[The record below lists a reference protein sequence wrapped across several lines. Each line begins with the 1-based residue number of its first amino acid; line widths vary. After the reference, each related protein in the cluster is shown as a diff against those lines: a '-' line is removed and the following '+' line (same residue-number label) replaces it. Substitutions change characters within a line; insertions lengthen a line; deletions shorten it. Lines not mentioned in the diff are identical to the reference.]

1 MFSFEIIDTCGRAR
15 SGKITTPHGIINTP
29 AFVPV
34 GTQAT
39 VKAVSIDDLQKL
51 KIQIVLAN
59 TYHLYLRPGIETI
72 ENLGGLHKMMN
83 WNGPMMT
90 DSGGYQVFSLGWAI
104 EHGVGKVVNFLA
116 DDSREEEE
124 LKHQVVNNSK
134 SIIPR
139 QKLCVVDDEKAT
151 FISHVDGSLHVW
163 TPEKSIEIQ
172 GKLGA
177 DLIFAMDEC
186 TSPVHD
192 KEYTKK
198 SMDRTH
204 LWEERSLGAF
214 RKSQGIRARG
224 QGAGQAIYG
233 IVQGGPFEDL
243 RIESAKFVGN
253 NSFFG
258 NGIGGAM
265 VSKSKMLEILGWIM
279 PRLPVNRPN
288 HLLGIGGIDDILNT
302 VVYGIDTYD
311 CAFPTRLARRGGL
324 LMLPEDGGKLSNRW
338 TLNIVREEFK
348 NDNSVL
354 SQNCRCELCFGGYSK
369 GYLRHLYW
377 AKELLIFRLA
387 SIHNLYVMEK
397 LMSEIREG
405 IVENKLGKVRERW
418 MG

>member
-1 MFSFEIIDTCGRAR
+1 MPNFSFDVIQSRGQAR
-15 SGKITTPHGIINTP
+15 QGKLKTPHGIIDTP

-39 VKAVSIDDLQKL
+39 VKAVSIDDLKKL
-51 KIQIVLAN
+51 KIQVVLAN
-59 TYHLYLRPGIETI
+59 TYHLYLRPGIETVKA
-72 ENLGGLHKMMN
+72 LGGLHGMMN

-124 LKHQVVNNSK
+124 FKRQIINQQK
-134 SIIPR
+134 SIVPR

-172 GKLGA
+172 ENLGA

-192 KEYTKK
+192 REYTKK
-198 SMDRTH
+198 SMVRTH
-204 LWEERSLGAF
+204 LWEERSLRHF
-214 RKSQGIRARG
+214 ENFSVPDK
-224 QGAGQAIYG
+224 QALYG

-243 RIESAKFVGN
+243 RVESAKFVAN
-253 NSFFG
+253 NHFFG

-265 VSKSKMLEILGWIM
+265 VSKSKMAEILGWIM
-279 PRLPVNRPN
+279 PVLPGQRPN

-302 VVYGIDTYD
+302 VGFGIDTYD

-338 TLNIVREEFK
+338 TLNVVREEFK
-348 NDNSVL
+348 NDNFPL
-354 SQNCRCELCFGGYSK
+354 SQNCKCELCLGVYSK

-387 SIHNLYVMEK
+387 TIHNLYVMEK
-397 LMSEIREG
+397 LMAEIREG
-405 IVENKLGKVRERW
+405 IAENKLAKVRERW
-418 MG
+418 FGH

>member
-1 MFSFEIIDTCGRAR
+1 MPNFSFSVVQTRGRAR
-15 SGKITTPHGIINTP
+15 QGKLKTPHGTMDTP

-51 KIQIVLAN
+51 KVQVVLAN
-59 TYHLYLRPGIETI
+59 TYHLYLRPGVETI
-72 ENLGGLHKMMN
+72 ERLGGLHKMMN

-124 LKHQVVNNSK
+124 LKRQMVNNSK
-134 SIIPR
+134 AIIPR
-139 QKLCVVDDEKAT
+139 KKLCVVDDEKAT

-172 GKLGA
+172 EKLGA
-177 DLIFAMDEC
+177 DLIFALDEC
-186 TSPVHD
+186 TSPLHD
-192 KEYTKK
+192 REYTQK
-198 SMDRTH
+198 SMVRTH
-204 LWEERSLGAF
+204 LWEERSLTAF
-214 RKSQGIRARG
+214 NKGRRKE
-224 QGAGQAIYG
+224 QAIYG

-243 RIESAKFVGN
+243 RIESAGFVAAN
-253 NSFFG
+253 HFFG

-279 PRLPVNRPN
+279 PVLPADRPS

-302 VVYGIDTYD
+302 VGFGIDTYD
-311 CAFPTRLARRGGL
+311 CAFPTRLARRGGI
-324 LMLPEDGGKLSNRW
+324 LMLPEDGGSLSNRW
-338 TLNIVREEFK
+338 TLNVVREEFK
-348 NDNSVL
+348 NDSSPV
-354 SQNCRCELCFGGYSK
+354 SQNCKCELCLGGYSK

-387 SIHNLYVMEK
+387 TIHNLYVMEK

-405 IVENKLGKVRERW
+405 IAENKLEKVKKRW
-418 MG
+418 LGQ

>member
-1 MFSFEIIDTCGRAR
+1 MSVFSFKVVKELGQARLGELHTPCGTID
-15 SGKITTPHGIINTP
+15 TP

-51 KIQIVLAN
+51 KIQVVLAN
-59 TYHLYLRPGIETI
+59 TYHLYLRPGVETI
-72 ENLGGLHKMMN
+72 ECLGGLHKMMN

-124 LKHQVVNNSK
+124 LKRQITVKTK

-186 TSPVHD
+186 TSPIHD
-192 KEYTKK
+192 SDYTRN
-198 SMDRTH
+198 SMYRTH
-204 LWEERSLGAF
+204 LWEERSLVKF
-214 RKSQGIRARG
+214 RKLHNKFQE
-224 QGAGQAIYG
+224 IYG
-233 IVQGGPFEDL
+233 VVQGGPFEDL
-243 RIESAKFVGN
+243 RIESAKFVADN
-253 NSFFG
+253 HFFG

-265 VSKSKMLEILGWIM
+265 VTKSKMLEVLDWIM
-279 PRLPVNRPN
+279 SILPADRPS

-302 VVYGIDTYD
+302 VGYGIDTYD

-324 LMLPEDGGKLSNRW
+324 LMLPEDGGKLLNRW
-338 TLNIVREEFK
+338 TLNVVREEFK
-348 NDNSVL
+348 NDNSPL
-354 SQNCRCELCFGGYSK
+354 SQNCECELCSGGYSK
-369 GYLRHLYW
+369 GYLHHLYW
-377 AKELLIFRLA
+377 AKELLIFRLTT
-387 SIHNLYVMEK
+387 IHNLYVMEK

-405 IVENKLGKVRERW
+405 IAENKLEKVKRKW
-418 MG
+418 LG